1 MDPRLQ
7 RYDGLTEGELL
18 ARILEGDDWAALHL
32 LAVRC
37 GPGLKYLV
45 QFKYRTLRL
54 ELDEL
59 VNELFIRLRAD
70 GWRALR
76 DFRGANLSGRS
87 CGLIRYIQC
96 IAARLLWKKMDRAV
110 KETAWLQPLDELED
124 VRLPDDAAERRRL
137 AADVIEAIMALDNP
151 LDRQAILLYKIEGRE
166 VAEAARLLKTTPGN
180 IHTRCSRALRKLRA
194 LLAEGGARV

>member
-1 MDPRLQ
+1 
-7 RYDGLTEGELL
+7 
-18 ARILEGDDWAALHL
+18 
-32 LAVRC
+32 V
-37 GPGLKYLV
+37 
-45 QFKYRTLRL
+45 RL

-166 VAEAARLLKTTPGN
+166 VAEAARLLKTTPATS
-180 IHTRCSRALRKLRA
+180 IPVQP
-194 LLAEGGARV
+194 GAPETPRPARRRRRPCLNVRPSWIWPAWLMAG